1 MEAAGMESAK
11 AAFIDKCRD
20 LDFEPNFVTLRQITR
35 IEYEAVIAT
44 MMGKKS
50 LKQ

>member
-1 MEAAGMESAK
+1 MEAAGMERAK

-50 LKQ
+50 LK